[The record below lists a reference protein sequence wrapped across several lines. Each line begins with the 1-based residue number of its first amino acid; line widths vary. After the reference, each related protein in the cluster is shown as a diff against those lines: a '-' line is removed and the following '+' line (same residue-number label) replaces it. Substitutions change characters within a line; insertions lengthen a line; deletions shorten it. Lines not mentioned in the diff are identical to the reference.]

1 MVFVLG
7 TDEAGYGPN
16 LGPLCIAASAW
27 ELPDGAAADGL
38 YDRLA
43 AIVCDKPQNSASANG
58 RVAIAD
64 SKVLY
69 KSGGTLELLEHGVLT
84 ALASLDRLPK
94 HWRDLWRAVDVESLT
109 QIDGLPWHDGFDEDL
124 PLHAV
129 LDELQSAAF
138 RFLDGCQAVAVK
150 IVELQAAILFPAEFN
165 KAVKSCDNKAEV
177 LSLTTL
183 QLTRR
188 VLEGLPP
195 GRAVVFCD
203 KHGGRNYYAA
213 LLQHIFP
220 EELVLAKFEAAD
232 LGIYQVRHAG
242 RAIEFR
248 FQPKGERHLPTA
260 LASMTA
266 KYLREL
272 AMRPFNAFWQ
282 RHVPELKPTAGYNT
296 DAQRFYSDIA
306 PARRRLKVA
315 RQIIWRER

>member
-27 ELPDGAAADGL
+27 QLPDDALSDGL
-38 YDRLA
+38 YDRLSQ
-43 AIVCDKPQNSASANG
+43 IVCAKTKDRGDKL
-58 RVAIAD
+58 AIAD
-64 SKVLY
+64 SKRLY
-69 KSGGTLELLEHGVLT
+69 KSGDTLELLEHGVLV
-84 ALASLDRLPK
+84 ALACLDRLPRR
-94 HWRDLWRAVDVESLT
+94 WSDIWRALDSQSLP

-124 PLHAV
+124 PLHLP
-129 LDELQSAAF
+129 LDDLQAAARRFIDGAASA
-138 RFLDGCQAVAVK
+138 GVK
-150 IVELQAAILFPAEFN
+150 IVELQSTVLFPATFN
-165 KAVKSCDNKAEV
+165 QAVKRCDNKAEV

-183 QLTRR
+183 ELARR
-188 VLEGLPP
+188 VLETLPA

-203 KHGGRNYYAA
+203 KHGGRNCYAA

-220 EELVLAKFEAAD
+220 EELVRVSLETAG
-232 LGIYQVRHAG
+232 LGIYHVRHAG
-242 RAIEFR
+242 RQIEFR

-282 RHVPELKPTAGYNT
+282 RHIPELRATAGYAT
-296 DAQRFYSDIA
+296 DAQRFLDEIQG
-306 PARRRLKVA
+306 ARRRLKIDP
-315 RQIIWRER
+315 RLFWRER

>member
-27 ELPDGAAADGL
+27 ELPDGAASDGL

-43 AIVCDKPQNSASANG
+43 SVVCRELAGADTRLP
-58 RVAIAD
+58 IAD

-69 KSGGTLELLEHGVLT
+69 KAGGKLELLERGVLT
-84 ALASLDRLPK
+84 MLACLDRLPRR
-94 HWRDLWRAVDVESLT
+94 WRDLWPALDGEALL
-109 QIDGLPWHDGFDEDL
+109 QIDGAPWHDGFDEAL
-124 PLHAV
+124 PLY
-129 LDELQSAAF
+129 AAF
-138 RFLDGCQAVAVK
+138 DSLRAAAACFLEGCIAAEVK
-150 IVELQAAILFPAEFN
+150 IAELQAAILFPAEYN
-165 KAVKSCDNKAEV
+165 KAVQVCDNKAEV

-183 QLTRR
+183 RLARR
-188 VLEGLPP
+188 VLENLPP
-195 GRAVVFCD
+195 GRAIVFCD

-220 EELVLAKFEAAD
+220 EELVLARLETSD
-232 LGIYQVRHAG
+232 LGIYEVRHAG

-282 RHVPELKPTAGYNT
+282 RHVPELKPTAGYYN
-296 DAQRFYSDIA
+296 DAQRFYSDIRA
-306 PARRRLKVA
+306 ARKRLKVA
-315 RQIIWRER
+315 DHLMWRER